1 MIVEFVS
8 KKVIY
13 EDIKTERDLPI
24 LDKVKYLHYEYS
36 GGYDYFVKFIPSIQ
50 KVQDKNVFI
59 LNFIF
64 MGDKKINK
72 GRLSLS
78 PFDRFPDIV
87 YKEEKNEFDY
97 VGQRNPTDLQTTYLD
112 IIANYWLLKKR
123 VGDCFF
129 SEITEEQFNE
139 EKDKFFV
146 L

>member
-13 EDIKTERDLPI
+13 EDIKSERDLPI
-24 LDKVKYLHYEYS
+24 LDKVKYLHYKYS
-36 GGYDYFVKFIPSIQ
+36 GGYDYFVKFIPSRQ
-50 KVQDKNVFI
+50 KVKDKDIFI
-59 LNFIF
+59 LDFIF
-64 MGDKKINK
+64 IDDSKIIK

-87 YKEEKNEFDY
+87 YKEENNEFDY

-112 IIANYWLLKKR
+112 IIANYWLLQKR
-123 VGDCFF
+123 IGDCFF

-139 EKDKFFV
+139 EKDKFFG
-146 L
+146 

>member
-13 EDIKTERDLPI
+13 EDIKSERDLPI
-24 LDKVKYLHYEYS
+24 LDKVKYLHYKYS
-36 GGYDYFVKFIPSIQ
+36 GGYDYFVKFIPSRQ
-50 KVQDKNVFI
+50 KVKDKDIFI
-59 LNFIF
+59 LDFIF
-64 MGDKKINK
+64 IDDSKIIK

-87 YKEEKNEFDY
+87 YKEENNEFDY

-123 VGDCFF
+123 IGDCLF

-139 EKDKFFV
+139 EKDKFFG
-146 L
+146 